1 MEDYAL
7 HGSYAFI
14 PFDFKIYRVKSE
26 GNNTM
31 GQRKRT
37 FYENY
42 IKRGIDLA
50 GALAAL
56 AVTAIPMAATA
67 IAVRVKLGK
76 PILYSAVRIGKD
88 EKPFKMYKFRSMLNE
103 TVDSEGN
110 PIPDSERMTPF
121 GSFIRST
128 SLDEL
133 PELFAILKGDMSFI
147 GPRPM
152 PVEYLPYISEEES
165 LRHTC
170 RGGMSGLAQI
180 NGRTSITW
188 DQKFA
193 YDVEYV
199 KNMSFKQDIKI
210 FFMTIK
216 KVFERD
222 DVGAPDEGSNIDLYA
237 TRGVQ
242 RPELLSKD

>member
-1 MEDYAL
+1 M
-7 HGSYAFI
+7 
-14 PFDFKIYRVKSE
+14 
-26 GNNTM
+26 
-31 GQRKRT
+31 QREMT
-37 FYENY
+37 FYEKY
-42 IKRGIDLA
+42 IKRSIDFC
-50 GALAAL
+50 GACAAL
-56 AVTAIPMAATA
+56 IVMAIPMAATA
-67 IAVRVKLGK
+67 IAVRVKLGS
-76 PILYSAVRIGKD
+76 PVLYSATRIGMD
-88 EKPFKMYKFRSMLNE
+88 EQPFKMYKFRSMTNE
-103 TVDSEGN
+103 CDEEGN
-110 PIPDSERMTPF
+110 LLPDHLRMTKL
-121 GSFIRST
+121 GNFIRST

-133 PELFAILKGDMSFI
+133 PELFAILKGDMAFI

-152 PVEYLPYISEEES
+152 PVSYLPDISEEES

-170 RGGMSGLAQI
+170 RGGMSGLAQV

-199 KNMSFKQDIKI
+199 KNMSFRQDFRL
-210 FFMTIK
+210 FFQTIK

-242 RPELLSKD
+242 RSELVLKD